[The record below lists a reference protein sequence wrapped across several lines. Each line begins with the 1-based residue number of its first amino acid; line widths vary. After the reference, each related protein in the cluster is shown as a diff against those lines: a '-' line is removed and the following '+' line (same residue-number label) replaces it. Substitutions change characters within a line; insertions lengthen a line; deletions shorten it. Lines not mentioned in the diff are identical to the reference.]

1 MNPEKNIA
9 TLQEIYAAFG
19 RGDIPAILER
29 IHPDVELEFGNP
41 HGDALPWHIA
51 GRGRDHFASF
61 FGRVADN
68 LEFRHFE
75 VLAVMAEGPW
85 VVALI
90 QLEALVKKTQRTLR
104 EECEAH
110 IWRFHEHGR
119 VIAMRHAA
127 DTLHHAQAYGL
138 V

>member
-1 MNPEKNIA
+1 MNTDNNIA
-9 TLQEIYAAFG
+9 TLNQIYAAFG
-19 RGDIPAILER
+19 RGDAPAILEPL
-29 IHPDVELEFGNP
+29 HPDLELEFGSL

-51 GRGRDHFASF
+51 GRGREHFAGF
-61 FGRVADN
+61 LGRVAAH

-75 VLAVMAEGPW
+75 VLAVMAQGPW

-90 QLEALVKKTQRTLR
+90 KLEALVKKTGRILR

-110 IWRFHEHGR
+110 IWRFDEHGR
-119 VIAMRHAA
+119 VVAMRHAA